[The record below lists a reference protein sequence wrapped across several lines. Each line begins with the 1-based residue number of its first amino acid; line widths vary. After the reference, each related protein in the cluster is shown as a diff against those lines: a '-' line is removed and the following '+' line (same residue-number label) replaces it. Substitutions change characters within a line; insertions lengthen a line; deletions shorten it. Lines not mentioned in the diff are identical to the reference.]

1 MHFLT
6 PFMGNMKLQKSLST
20 QLVDIACLVDT
31 GLDVMSC
38 VWCMGKMSKLTVL
51 VWL

>member
-6 PFMGNMKLQKSLST
+6 PFMGNMKLQKRLST
-20 QLVDIACLVDT
+20 QLVDT

-51 VWL
+51 MWL